1 MTPSQLVRVLL
12 QCSLPASFHRQWTL
26 SITYTIYFS
35 AQSDVKL
42 NKYVFFKKEKK
53 NLDVVLSS
61 LVPVSAQSLRL
72 MFYIRCVNFGLA
84 CAEVS
89 SRSP

>member
-1 MTPSQLVRVLL
+1 M
-12 QCSLPASFHRQWTL
+12 
-26 SITYTIYFS
+26 
-35 AQSDVKL
+35 
-42 NKYVFFKKEKK
+42 FFLKKEKK